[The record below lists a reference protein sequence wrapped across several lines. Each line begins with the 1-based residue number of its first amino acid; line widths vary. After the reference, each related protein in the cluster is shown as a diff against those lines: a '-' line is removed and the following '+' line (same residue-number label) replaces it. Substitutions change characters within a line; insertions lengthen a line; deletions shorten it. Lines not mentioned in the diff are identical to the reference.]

1 MKYNRVV
8 CFDSGRLYIGEG
20 FQSIGN
26 VNDIIDM
33 YNDVLRDLESRNLN
47 GGYNFCVGFFHN
59 GDFVLFLY
67 GDKVSIVSYKTKRV
81 DESTISYKVN
91 ILPDDAE
98 RNEVMKTETRNKK
111 VPEYPHE
118 WKMII
123 IKDELHPSLRQNLN

>member
-8 CFDSGRLYIGEG
+8 CFDSGRLYIREG

-33 YNDVLRDLESRNLN
+33 YNDFLRTLESSSLN
-47 GGYNFCVGFFHN
+47 GKYRFCIGFFNN

-67 GDKVSIVSYKTKRV
+67 GDKVSIVEYTNKRV
-81 DESTISYKVN
+81 DESTISYETSILLDDYERDKVME
-91 ILPDDAE
+91 I
-98 RNEVMKTETRNKK
+98 ETRDKK
-111 VPEYPHE
+111 VPEYPDD